1 MSRMP
6 FEKEIEVACAVA
18 ARAGEAAL
26 RHYGGQVPSET
37 KSDDSPV
44 TAADRESE
52 ALIAR
57 LLAESFPD
65 DGLLGEEGSLK
76 GSPSGRRW
84 IIDPIDGT
92 RDFMRGVPTWAV
104 LLGLEAQ
111 GDVVV
116 GVAHLPALRETYW
129 ATRGQ
134 GAFRNDTQIRVSSI
148 SSPAQA
154 VFCIDCLNRI
164 PDSPFSR
171 RLIPWLSRFW
181 AVRSMGGIMDAMLVA
196 SGSAEAWIEP
206 VAKAWDLA
214 PIKVIIEEA
223 GGRFFN
229 FDGGDSIHGGNCV
242 VCVPPLEA
250 EIRRFLSTSP

>member
-1 MSRMP
+1 MP
-6 FEKEIEVACAVA
+6 FEKEIDLARAVA
-18 ARAGEAAL
+18 AKAGEAAL
-26 RHYGGQVPSET
+26 RHFGGQVPSET

-57 LLAESFPD
+57 MLADAFPD
-65 DGLLGEEGSLK
+65 DGLLGEEGALRD
-76 GSPSGRRW
+76 SPSGRRW

-92 RDFMRGVPTWAV
+92 RDFMRGIPTWAV

-111 GDVVV
+111 GDVVA
-116 GVAHLPALRETYW
+116 GVAHLPALKETFW
-129 ATRGQ
+129 AARGE
-134 GAFRNDTQIRVSSI
+134 GAFRNDTRIRVSSI
-148 SSPAQA
+148 SLSARS

-171 RLIPWLSRFW
+171 RLIPWLSHFW
-181 AVRSMGGIMDAMLVA
+181 AVRSLGGIMDAMLVA
-196 SGSAEAWIEP
+196 SGRAEAWIEP

-229 FDGGDSIHGGNCV
+229 FDGGASIHGGNCA

-250 EIRRFLSTSP
+250 EIRRLLATSP